1 MLRAHSN
8 YNGFSAANPYFEAR
22 VGQES
27 FLSADPFQPFSPNE
41 PSQLSDAGRA
51 GYDFHFGRHL
61 RRDISQRS
69 HRIASNSTDAV
80 EGAFSSLPA
89 GTLEFGAIGD
99 EVSTLQAA
107 LLSLGYFGS
116 GSLDVCD
123 EKGVFEDRTFASL
136 AT

>member
-27 FLSADPFQPFSPNE
+27 FLSADPFQPYES
-41 PSQLSDAGRA
+41 SQLSDAGRA
-51 GYDFHFGRHL
+51 GYEFHFGRHL

-80 EGAFSSLPA
+80 QSAFNSLPE